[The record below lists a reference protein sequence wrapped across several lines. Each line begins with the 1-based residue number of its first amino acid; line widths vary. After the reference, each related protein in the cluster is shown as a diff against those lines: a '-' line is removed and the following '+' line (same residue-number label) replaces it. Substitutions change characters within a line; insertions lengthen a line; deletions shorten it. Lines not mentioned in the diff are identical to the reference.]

1 MRVKSSQVLSVSYI
15 TAANYWKKYCD
26 LEQSW
31 FGNII
36 KVRSI
41 RINFCRIKSQTS
53 CLKSRPKC
61 FYFSMK
67 RNSLRSLYQR
77 ILLKKD
83 SHRLMKSNKTFHRF
97 VQARIFMKI
106 LSKFKGRGD
115 RNLPDSRSVV
125 FYWSP
130 TGSRGLV
137 ANQNEDDSTNAW

>member
-41 RINFCRIKSQTS
+41 RINSCRIKSQTS

-83 SHRLMKSNKTFHRF
+83 SHRWMKSNKTFHRF

-106 LSKFKGRGD
+106 FRRFKGEGEIEICQIVSI
-115 RNLPDSRSVV
+115 LLIPH
-125 FYWSP
+125 W
-130 TGSRGLV
+130 
-137 ANQNEDDSTNAW
+137 